1 MKALVTGGTGFV
13 GGAVVRELLRR
24 GHEVRVLARATSKT
38 AALEKLGVGIALGDI
53 LDAASIARALEGCDT
68 LFHAAAIYEFWVRD
82 LELLIR
88 TEVDGTRNA
97 MEAALTAG
105 VGRVV
110 YTSSCVVVGEKKG
123 EVGNE
128 NTVHRGYFLSPYEEA
143 KYQAEQV
150 VRQYRSRLK
159 IAIVRPAAVIGAG
172 DLKPTGQ
179 TIINLLNG
187 RIPGLFRGNVSFV
200 DVGEVAAA
208 HVLVA
213 ELERWGEDYIVA
225 AETLPLVKVLRTTC
239 RLGGV
244 RPPMVVPHFAAR
256 LFATIEEWKAK
267 WTGKSPIL
275 PRHMF
280 DLVVHG
286 FQVDGNKAARD
297 LGIQYTPV
305 EESLRRAIQWY
316 WEQGLLKRKPACVSH

>member
-24 GHEVRVLARATSKT
+24 GHGVRVLARATSRT
-38 AALEKLGVGIALGDI
+38 GALEKLGVEIARGDI
-53 LDAASIARALEGCDT
+53 LDGASIARALEGCDT

-82 LELLIR
+82 RELLTR

-97 MEAALTAG
+97 MEAVLAAG
-105 VGRVV
+105 VERVV
-110 YTSSCVVVGEKKG
+110 YTSSSLVVGEKSG

-128 NTVHRGYFLSPYEEA
+128 TTVHRGYFLSPYEEA
-143 KYQAEQV
+143 KYRAEQV
-150 VRQYRSRLK
+150 VRQYRDRLK
-159 IAIVRPAAVIGAG
+159 IAIVRPAAVIGTG

-187 RIPGLFRGNVSFV
+187 RLPGLFRGNVSFV
-200 DVGEVAAA
+200 DVGDVAAA

-225 AETLPLVKVLRTTC
+225 AETLSLVDVLCTTC

-244 RPPMVVPHFAAR
+244 RPPMLVPNFAAWW
-256 LFATIEEWKAK
+256 FATMGEWRAK
-267 WTGKSPIL
+267 RTGKPPIL
-275 PRHMF
+275 PIHMF

-286 FQVDGNKAARD
+286 FQVDGSKAARD
-297 LGIQYTPV
+297 LGLQYTPV
-305 EESLRRAIQWY
+305 EESLRQAIQWY